1 MTMQNVLL
9 IAGLAL
15 GYKLITYAV
24 ANRSKLATLLKAYL
38 TKLEAQNKTTASDS
52 DNPLLGGGY
61 KSPPQVSTTAATSG
75 LLKSPLLLVALTI
88 GGTLLATKVD
98 IKQVVTKLTT
108 VLTTGMTSRS
118 VVAEPTTEYKQLVA
132 PLAPVVT
139 GKPGAKDLAEFYV
152 ALADVLTRD
161 TGNNI
166 ETSGQFTGW
175 VDASAVLAY
184 GNSTYAGQFP
194 GLLAAMTT
202 IVKDTLK
209 DTSNAGDD
217 DVALTPEKK
226 ARVIAMLR
234 ACAWTCQQ

>member
-1 MTMQNVLL
+1 MQNVLL

-24 ANRSKLATLLKAYL
+24 DNRAKLATLLKVYL
-38 TKLEAQNKTTASDS
+38 TKLEAQKVIAPVS

-61 KSPPQVSTTAATSG
+61 KVLPPASAPTSTGG
-75 LLKSPLLLVALTI
+75 LLKNPLLLVAITI

-98 IKQVVTKLTT
+98 FKQVTTKLTA
-108 VLTTGMTSRS
+108 LIGATGASRS
-118 VVAEPTTEYKQLVA
+118 VVAEPTAEYKQLVA
-132 PLAPVVT
+132 PLAPVIA

-152 ALADVLTRD
+152 ALADVLSRD
-161 TGNNI
+161 TGDNI
-166 ETSGQFTGW
+166 ETSGQFTNW
-175 VDASAVLAY
+175 VDSSAVLAY

-202 IVKDTLK
+202 IVKDTFK
-209 DTSNAGDD
+209 DANNAGDD
-217 DVALTPEKK
+217 DVAMTPEKK
-226 ARVIAMLR
+226 TRVIAMLR

>member
-1 MTMQNVLL
+1 MQNVLL
-9 IAGLAL
+9 LAGLAA
-15 GYKLITYAV
+15 GYKLLSYAV
-24 ANRSKLATLLKAYL
+24 ANRATLATLLKAYL
-38 TKLEAQNKTTASDS
+38 TKLEAKNKVTTPSS

-61 KSPPQVSTTAATSG
+61 KAPPTVAVPTVASG
-75 LLKSPLLLVALTI
+75 LLKSPLLLVAVTV

-98 IKQVVTKLTT
+98 FKQVTAKLSSLIA
-108 VLTTGMTSRS
+108 VGGVSRS

-166 ETSGQFTGW
+166 ETSGQFTSW
-175 VDASAVLAY
+175 VDASALLAY

-209 DTSNAGDD
+209 DANNAGDD
-217 DVALTPEKK
+217 DIAMTPEKK